1 MVRVWPASSVR
12 LARSCHRC
20 GFTPM
25 TRSQRIIATSPNAPA
40 SALTG
45 ESCVASGGMQKVSHQ
60 ARDYHEDTDETRK
73 EGGPKAEIADE
84 QVVAPKERQGDGV
97 DGDVYLYGSDCE
109 RSSSSRKPAERRK
122 KRRKKR

>member
-1 MVRVWPASSVR
+1 
-12 LARSCHRC
+12 
-20 GFTPM
+20 M

-84 QVVAPKERQGDGV
+84 QVVAPKERQGDGRKERQGDGQGDGV